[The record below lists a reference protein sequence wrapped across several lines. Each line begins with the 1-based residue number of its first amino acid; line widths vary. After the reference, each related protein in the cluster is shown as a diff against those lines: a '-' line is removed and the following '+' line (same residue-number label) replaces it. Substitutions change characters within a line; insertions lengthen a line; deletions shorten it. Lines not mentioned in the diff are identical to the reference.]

1 MAVNFIPR
9 ASLEVLGNEI
19 LSKTPFVAEY
29 EFEIRKFFAIIA
41 ARQCQRR

>member
-19 LSKTPFVAEY
+19 LKTPFVAEY

-41 ARQCQRR
+41 ARQCQ